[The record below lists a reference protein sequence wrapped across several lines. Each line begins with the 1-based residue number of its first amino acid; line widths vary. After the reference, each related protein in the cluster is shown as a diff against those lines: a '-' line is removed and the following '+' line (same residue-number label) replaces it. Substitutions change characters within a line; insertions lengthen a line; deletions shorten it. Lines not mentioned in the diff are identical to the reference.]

1 MKKENKKENNEED
14 NEVQVVKKANQNKLM
29 GKKKKF
35 SYARIK

>member
-29 GKKKKF
+29 RKKKK
-35 SYARIK
+35 I

>member
-29 GKKKKF
+29 GKKKK
-35 SYARIK
+35 I

>member
-29 GKKKKF
+29 RKKKK
-35 SYARIK
+35 IQLCQN

>member
-29 GKKKKF
+29 G
-35 SYARIK
+35 